1 MEEKEEWLCSCG
13 TKNTGNFC
21 MNCGQAKPAAGP
33 QENLQ
38 ARDSVSSDTVDM
50 SVVRELP
57 VQSAIQPPIPPAPGY
72 AMMPPLPRKS
82 HMTQILA
89 VAAVLLLL
97 AAIGVFTYVQGTE
110 DRYVGKCVNGE
121 KVVSDVQSLLK
132 ETKDLNGDPD
142 ADATKD
148 YLVRLGKA
156 KENLDKLLHELRSSR
171 TGSKYQLV
179 NQKLIDAVALER
191 GMLDDVEKVIKAPLD
206 SSSSDAVKRVQV
218 NVKDL
223 ADRAGDISIPQ
234 TDFAASLPL
243 NGLDDDLNAYIRK
256 KQGLEAQ
263 KRAEAQQQAQAAEA
277 SRLQGIKDRE
287 AQRMQDILKGTT
299 SIEYLVT
306 NVRRTSSTRLDFDGF
321 FYNGT
326 GQPLQ
331 KVDSM
336 VLSVTLYNHGE
347 QVYQNSYDFYNTIYL
362 GRVMP
367 HKRQSRSL
375 WVTDNS
381 SIPVFDEYEVS
392 AGSVHWTYWGS

>member
-1 MEEKEEWLCSCG
+1 
-13 TKNTGNFC
+13 
-21 MNCGQAKPAAGP
+21 MNCGQAKSAAGP
-33 QENLQ
+33 QEKLQ
-38 ARDSVSSDTVDM
+38 ARASVSSDTVDM
-50 SVVRELP
+50 PVVPEWP
-57 VQSAIQPPIPPAPGY
+57 AESAIQPPIPPAPGY
-72 AMMPPLPRKS
+72 AMMPPLPKKS

-97 AAIGVFTYVQGTE
+97 AAIGAFTYVQGTE
-110 DRYVGKCVNGE
+110 DRYVGNCVTGE

-179 NQKLIDAVALER
+179 NQKLVDAVALER
-191 GMLDDVEKVIKAPLD
+191 GMLDDVEKVIKEPLD

-223 ADRAGDISIPQ
+223 ADRAGDISIPR

-367 HKRQSRSL
+367 HQRQSRSL

>member
-1 MEEKEEWLCSCG
+1 
-13 TKNTGNFC
+13 
-21 MNCGQAKPAAGP
+21 
-33 QENLQ
+33 
-38 ARDSVSSDTVDM
+38 
-50 SVVRELP
+50 
-57 VQSAIQPPIPPAPGY
+57 
-72 AMMPPLPRKS
+72 
-82 HMTQILA
+82 MTQILA

-97 AAIGVFTYVQGTE
+97 AAIGAFTYVQGTE

-156 KENLDKLLHELRSSR
+156 KEDLDKLLHELRSSR

-191 GMLDDVEKVIKAPLD
+191 GMAAMWRR
-206 SSSSDAVKRVQV
+206 SSRHRSTAAAVMRSNGQV

-306 NVRRTSSTRLDFDGF
+306 NVRRTNSTRTDFDGF

-326 GQPLQ
+326 GQPL

-347 QVYQNSYDFYNTIYL
+347 QVYQNSYNFYDTIYL

-367 HKRQSRSL
+367 HKRQSL
-375 WVTDNS
+375 
-381 SIPVFDEYEVS
+381 IY
-392 AGSVHWTYWGS
+392 G